1 MRRMAQPK
9 LDATVADDP
18 AVKRFLEYL
27 LAERNASENTA
38 EGYLKDIEQLS
49 HSVWGA
55 DAKPPF
61 RWRSVGEKEAHSFLI
76 NLAKSGSSP
85 SSRRRKLAAVR
96 SFYRFLQGD
105 DEEIKNPF
113 SSLRGPRVPA
123 SLPRTLSPSDIAR
136 FLNQPLLD
144 MKDGLL
150 QEERALRDNALFES
164 LYSTGCRISE
174 MVGANWADA
183 DLARGAMIVTGK
195 GSKDRLVILGSRALE
210 ALKVLKENMSS
221 RDASAVLPDKPI
233 FVSMRGKRLS
243 AREVQRVMKK
253 YLAES
258 SLPTDLTP
266 HKLRHSFAT
275 HLLDAGADLRSVQ
288 EMLGH
293 ASLSTTQI
301 YTHVSVE
308 RLKDAVAAA
317 HPRA

>member
-1 MRRMAQPK
+1 MTPRVLETPIASDPSVRRF
-9 LDATVADDP
+9 V
-18 AVKRFLEYL
+18 ENL
-27 LAERNASENTA
+27 LAERNASENTVL
-38 EGYLKDIEQLS
+38 GYLRDIAQLS
-49 HSVWGA
+49 ASVWGESA
-55 DAKPPF
+55 EPPF
-61 RWRSVGEKEAHSFLI
+61 RWDEVGESEAHAFLL
-76 NLAKSGSSP
+76 NLAKSGASP

-96 SFYRFLQGD
+96 SFYRFLQMD
-105 DEEIKNPF
+105 DEERRNPF
-113 SSLRGPRVPA
+113 QSLRGPRVA
-123 SLPRTLSPSDIAR
+123 AKLPRTLSPSDIAR
-136 FLNQPLLD
+136 FLEQPLAD

-150 QEERALRDNALFES
+150 KKETALRDHALFEA

-174 MVGANWADA
+174 MIGADWSDA
-183 DLARGAMIVTGK
+183 DLSRGAMIVTGK

-210 ALKVLKENMSS
+210 ALKALKENMALCSES
-221 RDASAVLPDKPI
+221 YVLPDKPI
-233 FVSMRGKRLS
+233 FISVRGKRLS

-253 YLAES
+253 YLAEA
-258 SLPTDLTP
+258 SLPQDITP

-317 HPRA
+317 HPRS